1 MFINVVITLECLGHV
16 LHTHIQTY
24 TDTVLHTYIHTL
36 TLYYTH
42 TYIHTYIHTYTDTV
56 LHTYIHTLTLHD
68 CLSKYQVVKGH
79 LWDEKIKII
88 QSK

>member
-42 TYIHTYIHTYTDTV
+42 TYIHTYTDTV

>member
-16 LHTHIQTY
+16 LHTHIQ
-24 TDTVLHTYIHTL
+24 
-36 TLYYTH
+36 
-42 TYIHTYIHTYTDTV
+42 TYTDTV

>member
-16 LHTHIQTY
+16 LHTHIHTY

-36 TLYYTH
+36 TLYYT
-42 TYIHTYIHTYTDTV
+42 HTYIHTYTDTV